1 MEKKLSICVAV
12 YNISEEYLRQC
23 IESII
28 KDKSPDI
35 QIILGDDCSENGSGE
50 ICGEYA
56 KKDSRILYIR
66 QEKNGGVSRL
76 RNKMLDSASGEYIG
90 FIDGDDVVSGYC
102 IQAMKTAADT
112 GFDIVMFEWQTFEK
126 NVPKSKLNGSKVKK
140 LPNEA
145 GKRFSGACLTG
156 APSGIEAYGIKAST
170 PSSVCNKIYK
180 REFINQNNLRF
191 RDGLKKSQ
199 DVEFNTNAFSK
210 CKMVGYL
217 EETLY
222 FYRKNQTSVCNR
234 YSGDIRSTIKS
245 CMDYD
250 MENLKNLFN
259 GDKKYMDL
267 WRRYK
272 LIHFLTVIFS
282 LDIFHPDNPKSKS
295 ERKKDFL
302 EVVDSR
308 LYRDFFESFDFE
320 AYGWN
325 ERKLILN
332 LASRRKFALLDFMY
346 KHPISFKIYGHIKK
360 IIKIKQ

>member
-56 KKDSRILYIR
+56 KNDSRILYIR

-76 RNKMLDSASGEYIG
+76 RNKMLYSASGEYIG

-156 APSGIEAYGIKAST
+156 APPGIEAYGIKAST

-180 REFINQNNLRF
+180 REFINQK
-191 RDGLKKSQ
+191 G
-199 DVEFNTNAFSK
+199 
-210 CKMVGYL
+210 
-217 EETLY
+217 
-222 FYRKNQTSVCNR
+222 
-234 YSGDIRSTIKS
+234 I
-245 CMDYD
+245 
-250 MENLKNLFN
+250 
-259 GDKKYMDL
+259 
-267 WRRYK
+267 
-272 LIHFLTVIFS
+272 
-282 LDIFHPDNPKSKS
+282 
-295 ERKKDFL
+295 
-302 EVVDSR
+302 
-308 LYRDFFESFDFE
+308 
-320 AYGWN
+320 
-325 ERKLILN
+325 
-332 LASRRKFALLDFMY
+332 
-346 KHPISFKIYGHIKK
+346 K
-360 IIKIKQ
+360 IIDFQGLDVIDYGGIVEIN